1 MRDALFDCSGSDAE
15 IDAALQEA
23 EVVSERIRR
32 CVDENSSIAQDQ
44 EVYSKRYDRLA
55 KRYEA
60 VKDRLTELQKK
71 RTGREKKAEAI
82 NRFMQRLAERD
93 EALTTFTDGLW
104 LDSIDQVTVHPSG
117 TLAFRF
123 QDGTEILI

>member
-1 MRDALFDCSGSDAE
+1 
-15 IDAALQEA
+15 
-23 EVVSERIRR
+23 
-32 CVDENSSIAQDQ
+32 
-44 EVYSKRYDRLA
+44 
-55 KRYEA
+55 
-60 VKDRLTELQKK
+60 
-71 RTGREKKAEAI
+71 
-82 NRFMQRLAERD
+82 MQRLAERD